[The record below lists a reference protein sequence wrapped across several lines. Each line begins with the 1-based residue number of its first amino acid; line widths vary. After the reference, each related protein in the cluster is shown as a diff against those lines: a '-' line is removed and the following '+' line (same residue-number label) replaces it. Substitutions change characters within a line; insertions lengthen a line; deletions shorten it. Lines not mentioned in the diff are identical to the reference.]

1 MLKIDEEAA
10 LGLSGPAPGR
20 WTQRRA
26 GFATLREVLG
36 ASGAL
41 GDARRNQR
49 LGRVAALFGLAN
61 EPVTFVPRSADGGRK
76 AS

>member
-1 MLKIDEEAA
+1 MDE
-10 LGLSGPAPGR
+10 
-20 WTQRRA
+20 RRA

-41 GDARRNQR
+41 GDAATGR
-49 LGRVAALFGLAN
+49 LGRVAALFGLET
-61 EPVTFVPRSADGGRK
+61 EPTTFVPRSAGGGRK